1 MLETKVTHKRSLVR
15 VQTRHGHRPIHWM
28 GSPLSNPLDGSNVSI
43 KITGQRILDTG
54 LPLLSMTFVGAGGNA
69 L

>member
-1 MLETKVTHKRSLVR
+1 
-15 VQTRHGHRPIHWM
+15 M

-43 KITGQRILDTG
+43 IITGQRILDTG

>member
-1 MLETKVTHKRSLVR
+1 MLETKVTFKRSLV
-15 VQTRHGHRPIHWM
+15 QTRHSHRPIHWM

-43 KITGQRILDTG
+43 IITGQRILDTG
-54 LPLLSMTFVGAGGNA
+54 LPFLSMTFVGAGGNA

>member
-1 MLETKVTHKRSLVR
+1 MLETKVIYKRSLV
-15 VQTRHGHRPIHWM
+15 QTRHSHHPIHWM

-43 KITGQRILDTG
+43 IITGQRILDTG